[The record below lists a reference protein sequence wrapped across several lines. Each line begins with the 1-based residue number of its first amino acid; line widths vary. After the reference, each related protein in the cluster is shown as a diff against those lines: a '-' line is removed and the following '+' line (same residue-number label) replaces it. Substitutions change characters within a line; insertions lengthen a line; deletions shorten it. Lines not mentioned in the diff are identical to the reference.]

1 MRQFLK
7 YEFKNNW
14 KQFLLSYVLII
25 ASFLLLSI
33 FIMIVKDVAT
43 PTKFMTILYTNLGLL
58 IGGAMIASAALFIT
72 KFIKS
77 MYNSKYRFF
86 RSYIK

>member
-33 FIMIVKDVAT
+33 FIMILMNENVW
-43 PTKFMTILYTNLGLL
+43 LYYDINEW
-58 IGGAMIASAALFIT
+58 
-72 KFIKS
+72 K
-77 MYNSKYRFF
+77 R
-86 RSYIK
+86 